1 MRNLIV
7 LLMGGLSGER
17 KISFL
22 TGKAC
27 SNALKKKGYKVKELD
42 AKGYFVNELRK
53 LKPKI
58 VFNALHGKYGED
70 GFVQSILES
79 LKIPYTHSGVFAS
92 GLAMDKELSRLIFKK
107 HKIKVPKYL
116 ILQKGYENNL
126 KKKIKSKKIKFP
138 IVIKPINEGSSLG
151 VYICKNEIQFYK
163 NYKKLQK
170 EYDRIL
176 VEEYI
181 PGKEIQAA
189 VMGKK
194 ALGAIELIPRRKF
207 YDYKAKYSS
216 SAKTKHIMPAPLST
230 KKYKE
235 VMLLAKKA
243 HNLLG
248 CRGVTRS
255 DFRFFKNKFYLLEI
269 NTQPGMTKLS
279 LVPEIANYSGIK
291 FEDLVVWMVKDA
303 SSNRWKN
310 CIESFY

>member
-1 MRNLIV
+1 MKNLIV
-7 LLMGGLSGER
+7 VLMGGLSNER

-53 LKPKI
+53 LKPKL

-116 ILQKGYENNL
+116 LLQKGYEDNL
-126 KKKIKSKKIKFP
+126 KKKIKNKKIKFP

-163 NYKKLQK
+163 NYKKLKK
-170 EYDRIL
+170 EYDQIL

-189 VMGKK
+189 VMGNK

-235 VMLLAKKA
+235 VMFLAKKA

-303 SSNRWKN
+303 SSNR
-310 CIESFY
+310 